1 MLAGEKVQAAFS
13 SRKEGTLRKNAQEP
27 GQLSDDT
34 VSYTY
39 VVRIAREVE
48 NK

>member
-1 MLAGEKVQAAFS
+1 LPERRFRRLSPAG
-13 SRKEGTLRKNAQEP
+13 RRGRLRKNAQEP

-39 VVRIAREVE
+39 VVRIAIEVE
-48 NK
+48 NE